1 MLDRKNI
8 RTLSLKKHGLRSL
21 GGILLIS
28 ILSACS
34 NFGMDHQVCDLRV
47 LALQISK
54 QSENSLTGNIQSINA
69 LKQSQ
74 QDLNLIAPNVI
85 KKISNQNDA
94 ERLQKDIATL
104 SSNIDVIVQNQKNLN
119 AVYDSTLAISEVI
132 PGIQAEYNLM
142 VNSMV
147 RGNYPATQVVIA
159 KNQVFIAERILK
171 SFSAITKVSPNEVN
185 HMDDILS
192 DIEIFNTY
200 LEAQLKGS
208 SELGV
213 ARIQDP
219 ELRESLASIQSDTHE
234 VLVAGTDN
242 LRKIS
247 PQIIQVSNAIKSN
260 ETKSDEVFNRLQK
273 IE

>member
-8 RTLSLKKHGLRSL
+8 RKSQFKKCSIGSL
-21 GGILLIS
+21 GSVFIIS
-28 ILSACS
+28 MLSACS
-34 NFGMDHQVCDLRV
+34 NFGMDHSVCDLRV
-47 LALQISK
+47 LSLQISK
-54 QSENSLTGNIQSINA
+54 QSEHAITGNIQAINE

-85 KKISNQNDA
+85 KKISNQSDA
-94 ERLQKDIATL
+94 ESLQKDIATL
-104 SSNIDVIVQNQKNLN
+104 SSNIDVIVQNQKNIN

-171 SFSAITKVSPNEVN
+171 SFSAITKVSPDEVN
-185 HMDDILS
+185 HMDDILAH
-192 DIEIFNTY
+192 IETFNTY
-200 LEAQLKGS
+200 LEAQLNGS
-208 SELGV
+208 PELGV
-213 ARIQDP
+213 ERIHDP

-234 VLVAGTDN
+234 VLIAGTNN

-247 PQIIQVSNAIKSN
+247 PQIIQVSNAIQSN
-260 ETKSDEVFNRLQK
+260 QTKSDEVLNRLQK